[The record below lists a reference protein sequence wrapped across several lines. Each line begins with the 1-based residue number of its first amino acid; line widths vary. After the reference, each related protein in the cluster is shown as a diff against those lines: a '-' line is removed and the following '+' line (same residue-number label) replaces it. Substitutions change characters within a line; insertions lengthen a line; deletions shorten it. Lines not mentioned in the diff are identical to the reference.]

1 MSLWIKICGNTRAED
16 AVAAAEAGADAVGF
30 VFAAS
35 PRRADPET
43 VAAITPLLAGR
54 VESIGVF
61 VETSAEEIA
70 RIVDR
75 CRLTGVQLH
84 GGPAQA
90 ATAAAME
97 KPESALGSA
106 PESATAAQFLR
117 VRFGADLRILRVVHY
132 GPQATAQ
139 LAAIAADGVSDAAL
153 IDTRIGQ
160 RVGGTGVPFDWQ
172 SAAKTIFAGTHGLQL
187 IAAGGLKPENVA
199 EAVTLLRP
207 WGVDVASGVEA
218 RPGIKDH
225 GRVRELIRLARQ
237 AAAELR

>member
-1 MSLWIKICGNTRAED
+1 MSLWIKICGNTCAKD
-16 AVAAAEAGADAVGF
+16 ALASAEAGADAVGF
-30 VFAAS
+30 VFAPS
-35 PRRADPET
+35 SRRADPQT

-61 VETSAEEIA
+61 VQTPADEIA
-70 RIVDR
+70 ALVDH

-84 GGPAQA
+84 AYNA
-90 ATAAAME
+90 ATTQAVHANAS
-97 KPESALGSA
+97 PESAQKSV
-106 PESATAAQFLR
+106 ETAHFLR
-117 VRFGADLRILRVVHY
+117 TRFGPDLRILRAVHY
-132 GPQATAQ
+132 GPHAALQ
-139 LAAIAADGVSDAAL
+139 LAAIAKDGLSDAAL

-172 SAAKTIFAGTHGLQL
+172 TAAKTLFAGSQSLRL

-225 GRVRELIRLARQ
+225 TRVRDLIRLARL
-237 AAAELR
+237 AATKPRPM

>member
-1 MSLWIKICGNTRAED
+1 MSLWIKICGNTNAED

-61 VETSAEEIA
+61 VETPAEEIA

-90 ATAAAME
+90 ATAATE
-97 KPESALGSA
+97 KPESA
-106 PESATAAQFLR
+106 PESAAVAQFLR
-117 VRFGADLRILRVVHY
+117 TRFGADLRILRVVHY
-132 GPQATAQ
+132 GPQSAAQ
-139 LAAIAADGVSDAAL
+139 LAAIAADGMSDAAL

-172 SAAKTIFAGTHGLQL
+172 SAAKTLFAGTHGLRL

-199 EAVTLLRP
+199 EAVTQLRP

-225 GRVRELIRLARQ
+225 GRVRELIRLARL
-237 AAAELR
+237 AATELR